1 MKVTIP
7 HLPPSSDDN
16 RTVQYWYELWLIVCF
31 CFCFS
36 RSDKDG
42 HPQWFVHG
50 VGQIIKGLDM
60 GMKDMCAGEKR
71 KITVPP
77 ALAFGEKGKGK
88 AEIFSVSR
96 RFNYVLVTFMVQVV
110 KKHRIPHKA
119 NQGHLSLDT
128 PCLVNFHVFQTQM
141 IVAEINLWTSPRHPL
156 GFFLLWLTFGCINR
170 HINKYINQLKKC
182 PCCIKLQ

>member
-1 MKVTIP
+1 M
-7 HLPPSSDDN
+7 
-16 RTVQYWYELWLIVCF
+16 IVCF

-96 RFNYVLVTFMVQVV
+96 RFTHVLVTFMVLVV

-141 IVAEINLWTSPRHPL
+141 IVAEINLLTSPRHHL
-156 GFFLLWLTFGCINR
+156 GYFYLDLTFGCINR
-170 HINKYINQLKKC
+170 QINQYINQLKKMSMLYQASVKV
-182 PCCIKLQ
+182 IYVNV